1 MENILNFIIIH
12 FFSFQD
18 PKPIKP
24 SKEKEPVED
33 EDDDDYSGSE
43 SLGSD
48 GFHDEQ
54 DISFKEPNLVLK
66 SPNNS
71 RSPGRL
77 TSPEQ
82 KVRSPSPSPP
92 KVPTKVPT
100 KVPIVPPPTRRTTR
114 RAPSPLRKP
123 PSPVPRSP
131 SPVQRIPSPVQEK
144 VPSPVQEKVPS
155 PVPEKVPSPVQQR
168 IPSPVQPRAPSP
180 KISIPGPNLK
190 STDQNGD
197 LSKTNNETKPQIR
210 SYAR

>member
-1 MENILNFIIIH
+1 M
-12 FFSFQD
+12 
-18 PKPIKP
+18 
-24 SKEKEPVED
+24 ED

-82 KVRSPSPSPP
+82 KVRSPSPSPPPRAVQKPVP

-155 PVPEKVPSPVQQR
+155 PVPEKVPCPVQQR

-180 KISIPGPNLK
+180 KISIPTPNLK

-197 LSKTNNETKPQIR
+197 LSNSNNGTKPQIR